1 MRPAGTNLGLLRMA
15 ETPRILVVEDDS
27 LQYELYE
34 DALSGY
40 ELSRAKGG
48 RQALECLPVFR
59 PHVILLDH
67 ILGKGDLGLDWLPE
81 LKAAMP
87 HVPVIVVSGAI
98 GVEEQLEALQGPRR
112 ALYCLRKPVDLPA
125 LHRAVETALHECGEE
140 EIVRSFESLERSRR
154 VDVEELLSRSTE
166 RLARQNEIPR
176 EVKAAAD
183 RPNISALAR
192 RFRVARRTIIRD
204 LHELIRRGQLPPD
217 AYPRW
222 ETEGDE

>member
-1 MRPAGTNLGLLRMA
+1 MA
-15 ETPRILVVEDDS
+15 EKPRILVVEDDS

-34 DALSGY
+34 DALADY
-40 ELSRAKGG
+40 ELRRAKSG
-48 RQALECLPVFR
+48 RQALDCLPTFR

-125 LHRAVETALHECGEE
+125 LHHAVETALHECGEE

-154 VDVEELLSRSTE
+154 VDVADLLSRSTE
-166 RLARQNEIPR
+166 RLARQNEILR
-176 EVKAAAD
+176 EVKAAEE

-192 RFRVARRTIIRD
+192 RFHVARRTIIRD
-204 LHELIRRGQLPPD
+204 LNELIRRGQLPPD
-217 AYPRW
+217 AYPKW
-222 ETEGDE
+222 ETEGEE